1 MCLGIPM
8 QVREIQGFSARCEAK
23 GVERN
28 VNLFLLQDALPDIG
42 DFVMVHVGYA
52 IQIITPEAAHSAW
65 ELYDEM
71 LAAGN
76 DAPHA

>member
-8 QVREIQGFSARCEAK
+8 QILTIDGHIAHCSAK

-28 VNLFLLQDALPDIG
+28 VSLFMLQDRNLQTG

-52 IQIITPEAAHSAW
+52 IEQVVEAEALKRWQLH
-65 ELYDEM
+65 DEM
-71 LAAGN
+71 NALGEGDRGA
-76 DAPHA
+76 